1 MCLDQRAWEDG
12 YSLFAYWAHK
22 RGRAKGT
29 FGVIGVLTS
38 AFAFVLRTVFLEHFH
53 VQGSL
58 IKRPTDVGT
67 IQLEMEGSML
77 IVSLCHALSWMATA
91 G

>member
-1 MCLDQRAWEDG
+1 MCLDWRAWEDG

-38 AFAFVLRTVFLEHFH
+38 AFAFVYYGQSFLNTF
-53 VQGSL
+53 VYRVSL
-58 IKRPTDVGT
+58 IRHPTDVGN
-67 IQLEMEGSML
+67 I
-77 IVSLCHALSWMATA
+77 
-91 G
+91 